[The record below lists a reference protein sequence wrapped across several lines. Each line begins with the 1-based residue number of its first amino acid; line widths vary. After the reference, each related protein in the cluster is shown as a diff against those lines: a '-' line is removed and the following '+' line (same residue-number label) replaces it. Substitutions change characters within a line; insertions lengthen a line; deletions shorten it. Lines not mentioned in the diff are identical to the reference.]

1 MIEIINENILHS
13 GADIIINPVDC
24 NGVPC
29 SKLGGL
35 IGNEMPWVEIDYRK
49 YLRKHNKEQ
58 HKILGTV
65 QFVPAE
71 VWALWLVNTMEINN
85 TITSR
90 DVVSFIANCFVC
102 DNYNGNY
109 DVESTLKCL
118 SVIRERA
125 DAKSTIALPE
135 DFITHTSDGFCEELM
150 EMWNQI
156 KFYKTT

>member
-58 HKILGTV
+58 RNILGTV

-71 VWALWLVNTMEINN
+71 VWALCLVNTMEINN
-85 TITSR
+85 AIASC

-102 DNYNGNY
+102 DNYNDNY

-118 SVIRERA
+118 SVIRERT
-125 DAKSTIALPE
+125 DATSTIALPE